1 MWLTIYHP
9 PYRNVTQSVPPE
21 VRSKVLLVSLE
32 VLERSRPLET
42 KKEIQKWAW
51 LFRSF
56 VQWHAIAYLLAGL
69 CQQQQGQYPLRPEF
83 IDRAW
88 KQLDHVFGERYRDDG
103 RNIKEGRLWL
113 ALTRLLNRAK
123 AVRGRAALHLTSHRP
138 ELSQQTNYQ
147 KQTKNYGNSLTVS
160 NGPLHPNMDVMP
172 ESPLQYDSE
181 TYQTIGATSADRS
194 VAVMAGDYSPN
205 QDQPHHPEIHLNNS
219 TFTTQQLAI
228 DPHDPLV
235 HPSSY
240 TNFPMMAMDSGITG
254 ATRLFEPSEF
264 SNDSVANLNWQE
276 WDTVMRDF
284 QFDIDGRE
292 IFHPD

>member
-1 MWLTIYHP
+1 MWLTIHHP
-9 PYRNVTQSVPPE
+9 PHHNVTQFLPPE

-42 KKEIQKWAW
+42 KQEIQQWAW

-69 CQQQQGQYPLRPEF
+69 CQQQQGQRPLRQEF

-88 KQLDHVFGERYRDDG
+88 KQLDYVFRERGRDDG
-103 RNIKEGRLWL
+103 RHIKEGRLWL

-123 AVRGRAALHLTSHRP
+123 ALQGQATLHLTSNRP
-138 ELSQQTNYQ
+138 EVLQQANYQ
-147 KQTKNYGNSLTVS
+147 KQTKNYGNSVTVS
-160 NGPLHPNMDVMP
+160 NGLLYPTTDIMP
-172 ESPLQYDSE
+172 ESPLRCDSE
-181 TYQTIGATSADRS
+181 MYQTIGATSADRS
-194 VAVMAGDYSPN
+194 VAVMAGGHSSN
-205 QDQPHHPEIHLNNS
+205 QDQQHHSEIYLNNS
-219 TFTTQQLAI
+219 TSTTQQLSI
-228 DPHDPLV
+228 DPYDSLL

-240 TNFPMMAMDSGITG
+240 TNFPMIAMDSGITG
-254 ATRLFEPSEF
+254 ATPPFELNGF

-276 WDTVMRDF
+276 WDTAMRDF

-292 IFHPD
+292 IFHPS